1 MKKFEICDLHGHFL
15 PGMDDGSRSVAESL
29 QMLEL
34 AASQGIGQVFAT
46 PHYYPMETVGEFLAR
61 RDQAVAVLSEAM
73 ARSQKPLPQVIPGAE
88 VAYRPGLG
96 NADDLEKLCL
106 GNSRF
111 LLLEL
116 PFRPWNQSMFRDI
129 SSIANVRGILPI
141 IAHVERYIAIQN
153 TKVFRQLMEQD
164 VLFQI
169 NAESLLSWRTRGQA
183 KRLLKYGSAHLLGSD
198 CHNMSNRKPNLGEAM
213 SYLQKS
219 SIVGAL
225 YQAAELSME
234 IFREAQ

>member
-1 MKKFEICDLHGHFL
+1 MRKFEICDLHGHFL

-34 AASQGIGQVFAT
+34 AAEQGIGQMFAT
-46 PHYYPMETVGEFLAR
+46 PHYYPVETVEEFLER
-61 RDQAVAVLSEAM
+61 RQRAAELLQDAM
-73 ARSQKPLPQVIPGAE
+73 AKSQKKLPKIVLGAE

-96 NADDLEKLCL
+96 NADELEKLCL

-164 VLFQI
+164 VLLQM
-169 NAESLLSWRTRGQA
+169 NAESLLRWPASIRA
-183 KRLLKYGSAHLLGSD
+183 KKLLRYGTVHLLGSD
-198 CHNMSNRKPNLGEAM
+198 CHNLESRKPNLGLAFDYLSKCKLDAAAEA
-213 SYLQKS
+213 
-219 SIVGAL
+219 
-225 YQAAELSME
+225 AAELSME
-234 IFREAQ
+234 IFNQA